1 MIEDSFKLAAS
12 PTIIQDKLD
21 DIIESFVE
29 FYGEDKRQNIEQK
42 LRNTLILKFCNTE
55 NLDTIVTKIEQEI
68 FENVFETKIN
78 FFYLDIDKLITILE
92 SGESDYIY
100 LDENIVEICFSGE
113 KDINKIIENYQKG
126 LYPKVNEFIEKYKEI
141 KPRLI
146 PIEEQVE
153 RESKR
158 EKDLEI
164 KYTDMLVSHF
174 SYLFTEEEI
183 KEYESFNMLTK
194 RMRQY
199 LGNSMTSMSNGFTP
213 AEEELLHD
221 PNASEWRIESIKK
234 DRIEFFKS
242 HGFNLSENSDLL
254 NEPEYEDYLKIPECQ
269 QLLEEMLILAKK
281 IEEKRKE
288 LNESRIKELVYE
300 LEDYQECQRYIT
312 ERNFVNKNDALG
324 PFVYQSPVSCCEMN
338 FIKVGDKLVPFQL
351 ILINAGMSDINQTII
366 HELNHA
372 YEAHVLEV
380 DDKRS
385 LSITGWDYE
394 TSEFKDKKEP
404 EVLQYSGITRPYEL
418 MSEYIND
425 RIAEDIREIMQSK
438 GKYIFNKSE
447 SRSGSV
453 YRYVDFLVED
463 FYLDFKPIIIESRSH
478 GNIQYIYNKLGQEN
492 FEALN
497 RLVNRYYEVFGFGLD
512 GRISVMDYFSDR
524 PCEHKEEIEQ
534 MINEKNA
541 ILEQMKIHM
550 RNVEQTL

>member
-29 FYGEDKRQNIEQK
+29 FYGEDKRQDIEQK

-55 NLDTIVTKIEQEI
+55 NLDEIVTKIEKDL
-68 FENVFETKIN
+68 FEDVFETKIR
-78 FFYLDIDKLITILE
+78 FFTLNVEKLITILE
-92 SGESDYIY
+92 SGQSDYIH
-100 LDENIVEICFSGE
+100 LDESITETCFNGE

-126 LYPKVNEFIEKYKEI
+126 LYPKVNEFIKKYKEI

-146 PIEEQVE
+146 PIEEQVKRE
-153 RESKR
+153 RKR
-158 EKDLEI
+158 EKDLEK
-164 KYTDMLVSHF
+164 KYVGMLVSHF
-174 SYLFTEEEI
+174 SYLFTEEEM
-183 KEYESFNMLTK
+183 KEYERFNMLTK

-199 LGNSMTSMSNGFTP
+199 LGYGMTLTSNGFTSS
-213 AEEELLHD
+213 EEELLHD
-221 PNASEWRIESIKK
+221 PNSSEWRIKSIKD

-269 QLLEEMLILAKK
+269 QLLEETLILTKK

-288 LNESRIKELVYE
+288 LNESRIKELVYG

-351 ILINAGMSDINQTII
+351 ILINAGMSDINQTTI

-380 DDKRS
+380 NDKRAI
-385 LSITGWDYE
+385 SITGWDYE
-394 TSEFKDKKEP
+394 TSEFKDEKEP
-404 EVLQYSGITRPYEL
+404 EALQYSGITRPYEL
-418 MSEYIND
+418 MSEYVND
-425 RIAEDIREIMQSK
+425 RISEDIKNIMQSK
-438 GKYIFNKSE
+438 GKYIFGKSE
-447 SRSGSV
+447 SRSASP
-453 YRYVDFLVED
+453 YRHVDFLVED
-463 FYLDFKPIIIESRSH
+463 FYLNFKPVIIESRSH
-478 GNIQYIYNKLGQEN
+478 GNIQYIYDKLGQEN

-497 RLVNRYYEVFGFGLD
+497 RLVNKYYEVFGFGLD
-512 GRISVMDYFSDR
+512 GRISVIDYFNDR
-524 PCEHKEEIEQ
+524 PCEKKEVIEQ
-534 MINEKNA
+534 MISEKNA

-550 RNVEQTL
+550 QNVEQTL